1 MKIRIT
7 RTSITYIHTILLEKD
22 KVFSDG
28 IETEYN
34 PDRFAFKVC
43 NLVSDWPDKLEEQ
56 NVTDGLKYEIKIK
69 KGKEIKKYEFI
80 NKFPDDIDKLEEIIN
95 GVIEAEINV

>member
-7 RTSITYIHTILLEKD
+7 RTSLTYVNTILLEKET
-22 KVFSDG
+22 VFSDG
-28 IETEYN
+28 IKTEYN
-34 PDRFAFKVC
+34 PDRFVFKVC
-43 NLVSDWPDKLEEQ
+43 NLVSDWPNKLEDK

-69 KGKEIKKYEFI
+69 KDKEIKKYEFI